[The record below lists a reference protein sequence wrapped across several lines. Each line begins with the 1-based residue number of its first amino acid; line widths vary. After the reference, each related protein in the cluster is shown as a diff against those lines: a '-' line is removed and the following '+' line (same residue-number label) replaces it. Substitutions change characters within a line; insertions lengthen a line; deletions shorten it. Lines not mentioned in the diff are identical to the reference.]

1 MISPLWLHD
10 PAACVELVV
19 RLVAV
24 SSACSATES
33 LVARRVFADDA
44 LLGWP
49 LLRSRSRLVGDGPV
63 ARALGALFAERGI
76 LWLHGARLLAVGLL
90 LGMTHHD
97 FLRPATLF
105 VLFVAQCFLHL
116 RQFGVAIIG
125 GDRMRMLVLGA
136 LTLRELAPESALA
149 TKSAL
154 WFIAG
159 QCALAYCTSGILKWQ
174 RTPEWRNGTAVGL
187 LLRAEFLGD
196 VGIAAWLTAHSGVN
210 RAATWGVLA
219 LEVLFPLALLG
230 GPPVAVLFVGG
241 AFLMHLGI
249 GHFMGLAPFL
259 WAFLASYPAVLF
271 TSQAVWQFVSSR

>member
-1 MISPLWLHD
+1 MNPSVWLHD
-10 PAACVELVV
+10 PVVCVELVA

-24 SSACSATES
+24 SAACSATES

-49 LLRSRSRLVGDGPV
+49 LLRRLSRLAGDGPV
-63 ARALGALFAERGI
+63 AQTLGALFEERGI
-76 LWLHGARLLAVGLL
+76 LWLHGARLLAAVLL
-90 LGMTHHD
+90 FGMVQND
-97 FLRPATLF
+97 LVRSATLF

-136 LTLRELAPESALA
+136 LTLREMAPESALA
-149 TKSAL
+149 ARATV

-159 QCALAYCTSGILKWQ
+159 QCALAYATSGLLKWR
-174 RTPEWRNGTAVGL
+174 RTPEWRSGTAVGL
-187 LLRAEFLGD
+187 LLRQEFLGD
-196 VGIAAWLTAHSGVN
+196 TGVAAWLAAHPGMN
-210 RAATWGVLA
+210 RVATWGVLA
-219 LEVLFPLALLG
+219 LEVFFPLALLG
-230 GPPVAVLFVGG
+230 GPPVAAVFVAG

-271 TSQAVWQFVSSR
+271 VSAQVRNWLGW

>member
-1 MISPLWLHD
+1 MNPSVWLHD
-10 PAACVELVV
+10 PAACVELVA

-24 SSACSATES
+24 SAACSATES
-33 LVARRVFADDA
+33 LVARRVFVDDA

-49 LLRSRSRLVGDGPV
+49 LLRKRSRLAGDGPV
-63 ARALGALFAERGI
+63 ARMLGALFEERGI
-76 LWLHGARLLAVGLL
+76 LWLHGARLLAAVLL
-90 LGMTHHD
+90 FGMVQAD
-97 FLRPATLF
+97 LVRSASLF

-125 GDRMRMLVLGA
+125 GDRMRMLILGA
-136 LTLRELAPESALA
+136 LTLRELAPESALVA
-149 TKSAL
+149 KAAV

-159 QCALAYCTSGILKWQ
+159 QCALAYATSGLLKWQ
-174 RTPEWRNGTAVGL
+174 RTLEWRNGTAVGL
-187 LLRAEFLGD
+187 LLGNEFLGHT
-196 VGIAAWLTAHSGVN
+196 GLAAWLTAHPAMN
-210 RAATWGVLA
+210 RVATWGVLA

-230 GPPVAVLFVGG
+230 GTPVAVVFVAG

-271 TSQAVWQFVSSR
+271 VSAQVRGWLGW

>member
-1 MISPLWLHD
+1 MNPPVWLHD
-10 PAACVELVV
+10 LGACVELVA

-24 SSACSATES
+24 SAACSATES
-33 LVARRVFADDA
+33 LAARRVFADDA

-49 LLRSRSRLVGDGPV
+49 LLKKRSRLPGDGPV
-63 ARALGALFAERGI
+63 ARAFGVLFPEAGI
-76 LWLHGARLLAVGLL
+76 LWLHTARLVAAGLL
-90 LGMTHHD
+90 LGMAHHD
-97 FLRPATLF
+97 LMRPASLF

-125 GDRMRMLVLGA
+125 GDRMRMLILGA
-136 LTLRELAPESALA
+136 LTLREFAPESALA
-149 TKSAL
+149 TKAAL

-159 QCALAYCTSGILKWQ
+159 QCALSYCTSGLLKWW
-174 RTPEWRNGTAVGL
+174 RTAEWRNGTAVGL
-187 LLRAEFLGD
+187 LLRQEFLGD
-196 VGIAAWLTAHSGVN
+196 TCVATWLTSHPGLN

-219 LEVLFPLALLG
+219 LEVFFPLALVSGL
-230 GPPVAVLFVGG
+230 PVSAVFVAS

-271 TSQAVWQFVSSR
+271 VSEQVRGWPGW